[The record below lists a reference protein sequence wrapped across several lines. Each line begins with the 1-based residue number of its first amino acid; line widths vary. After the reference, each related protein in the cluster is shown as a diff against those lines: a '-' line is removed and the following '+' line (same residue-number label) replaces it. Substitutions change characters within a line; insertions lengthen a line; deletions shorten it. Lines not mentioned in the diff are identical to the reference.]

1 MTFQQACKHSADSLS
16 LSGVYSMVQNQISMK
31 MDYLSQLGSNP
42 LALVNK
48 ISTGKS
54 KMKSITRRLGVEVKQ
69 AFPKWVSARDR
80 KLLLEAATINPNAIV
95 ATDGSGN
102 YKTVSEAIQA
112 ASGKRF
118 VIYVKSGFYKEKIH
132 TNKNGITLIGDG
144 KYSTVIVGD
153 ASVAKGSSTPDS
165 ATFSI
170 TGEGFIA
177 RDIGFHNTAGPQG
190 EQAVAL
196 LIASDHSVLF
206 RCSIAGYQD
215 TLCALALRQ
224 FYRECD
230 IHGTIDFIFG
240 NAAAVFQSCNFVLR
254 KPQSGFNV
262 ILANGRDDPGQNTG
276 FSVQNCK
283 IMVSSEFSPVKHSY
297 ESYLGRPWR
306 EYSRAVIME
315 SSIDDAIAPRGW
327 IEWPGG
333 GSSTQRTLYFAEYSN
348 IGPGAGVSKRVQW
361 SGFHVIGA
369 EEAVKFTV
377 AQFIAG
383 TSWLP
388 STGVPFISSLH

>member
-1 MTFQQACKHSADSLS
+1 MLCVTVLYVFFFFFFKSQFLIKPHFLFMVGYCEEFMNMSLKLLDQSMLALKDSPVKNKADIQSWLSAAMTFQQACKHSADSLS

-153 ASVAKGSSTPDS
+153 DSVAKGSSTPDS
-165 ATFSI
+165 ATFCQYYSLSLSLS
-170 TGEGFIA
+170 FIL
-177 RDIGFHNTAGPQG
+177 G
-190 EQAVAL
+190 
-196 LIASDHSVLF
+196 
-206 RCSIAGYQD
+206 
-215 TLCALALRQ
+215 LR
-224 FYRECD
+224 
-230 IHGTIDFIFG
+230 
-240 NAAAVFQSCNFVLR
+240 
-254 KPQSGFNV
+254 
-262 ILANGRDDPGQNTG
+262 
-276 FSVQNCK
+276 
-283 IMVSSEFSPVKHSY
+283 
-297 ESYLGRPWR
+297 
-306 EYSRAVIME
+306 
-315 SSIDDAIAPRGW
+315 
-327 IEWPGG
+327 
-333 GSSTQRTLYFAEYSN
+333 LYFLN
-348 IGPGAGVSKRVQW
+348 LRNDITCLIT
-361 SGFHVIGA
+361 F
-369 EEAVKFTV
+369 
-377 AQFIAG
+377 
-383 TSWLP
+383 
-388 STGVPFISSLH
+388 